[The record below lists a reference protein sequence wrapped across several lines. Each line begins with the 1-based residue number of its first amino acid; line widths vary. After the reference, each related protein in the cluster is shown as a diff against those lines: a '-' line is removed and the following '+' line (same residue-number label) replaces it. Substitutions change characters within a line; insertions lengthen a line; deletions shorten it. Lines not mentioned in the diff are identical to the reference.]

1 MMIASKRLAH
11 NVEMQKMQAELL
23 AVVDVSR
30 APPSCDPPA
39 AAGRVAMRSCSLR
52 DGQLAS
58 GFSRPSALMMPPG
71 FLRNISRC
79 VQQM

>member
-23 AVVDVSR
+23 AVVDVSL

-39 AAGRVAMRSCSLR
+39 ARRAVLRCEAVRYVTGSWPAASHAPLRS
-52 DGQLAS
+52 
-58 GFSRPSALMMPPG
+58 
-71 FLRNISRC
+71 
-79 VQQM
+79 